1 MEIASSIFL
10 LGVLV
15 MYSAIYFMKREHIEN
30 IKRFRRACYFLP
42 AAVAT
47 HFVSVAAG
55 KGLAA
60 GFQGQADEAA
70 VIASFFQGITGL
82 ILVISLFLFWA
93 SILSRS
99 E

>member
-15 MYSAIYFMKREHIEN
+15 VMYSAIYLMKREHIEN
-30 IKRFRRACYFLP
+30 IKRFRRACYFLL

-47 HFVSVAAG
+47 HFISVAFLVFARG
-55 KGLAA
+55 MRQMSEGLVVA
-60 GFQGQADEAA
+60 GF
-70 VIASFFQGITGL
+70 FHGITGL
-82 ILVISLFLFWA
+82 ILVISLLLFWA
-93 SILSRS
+93 SIFSRS